1 VCPKTTARLPTS
13 SRQSDSAAPKDV
25 TPDMRLLL
33 DAIDQ
38 QGMVSITDGDG
49 IIVYVNTVFA
59 RSAGISESDLI
70 GKPHSTV
77 GSGAHPDDFFAALW
91 ETIEKGEIWRGRMQN
106 QSAAGELFWVDT
118 TIVPFPAEDRKSTRY
133 VALHTD
139 ITDTVALENKLR
151 EANLNLADIGKI
163 QSNFLAAMSHD
174 LRTPLNSIIGF
185 TDIINE
191 GMFGPIGND
200 RYADYLTSVNGSA
213 RHLLTLV
220 NDILDFSIMEATG
233 YKFQLERYDPVEQ
246 TRGVAKT
253 FDWIA
258 REKHLTIDVIGGD
271 RVPSTVLADPRVA
284 TQIQTNLI
292 SNACRH
298 SPEGGVVKIT
308 WDRDANGDPFL
319 QVDNEGDPIPDE
331 VIREIGRPFMVRNPL
346 HASDTE
352 KSHGLGLYICYR
364 FVEARGGKLDISRNN
379 GVGARVRATWPA
391 DVLKPEPT

>member
-1 VCPKTTARLPTS
+1 MCPKTTAQPPASNKL
-13 SRQSDSAAPKDV
+13 SDSAVPEVV
-25 TPDMRLLL
+25 TPEMKLLL
-33 DAIDQ
+33 AAIDQ
-38 QGMVSITDGDG
+38 HCMVGVSDGDG
-49 IIVYVNTVFA
+49 IIVYVNSAFA
-59 RSAGISESDLI
+59 RSAGVSQSELI
-70 GKPHSTV
+70 GRPYSTV
-77 GSGAHPDDFFAALW
+77 GSGAHPDSFFADLW
-91 ETIEKGEIWRGRMQN
+91 EIIESGEVWRGRIQN
-106 QSAAGELFWVDT
+106 RSAGGDLFWVDT
-118 TIVPFPAEDRKSTRY
+118 TIVPFLANERKSTRF
-133 VALHTD
+133 VALHNDASGTVSLEKD
-139 ITDTVALENKLR
+139 IQ
-151 EANLNLADIGKI
+151 EANSNLADIGKI

-191 GMFGPIGND
+191 GMFGPIANP

-258 REKHLTIDVIGGD
+258 REKNLDIAVVGGEN
-271 RVPSTVLADPRVA
+271 VPGTVLADPRVA

-298 SPEGGVVKIT
+298 SPEGGVVTVT
-308 WDRDANGDPFL
+308 WNRDANGDPFL

-331 VIREIGRPFMVRNPL
+331 VIKGFGRPFMVRNPM
-346 HASDTE
+346 HSSDTE
-352 KSHGLGLYICYR
+352 KSHGLGLYICHR
-364 FVEARGGKLDISRNN
+364 FVEARGGKLDISRNM
-379 GVGARVRATWPA
+379 GAGARVRATWPA
-391 DVLKPEPT
+391 DVLKPEPA

>member
-1 VCPKTTARLPTS
+1 
-13 SRQSDSAAPKDV
+13 
-25 TPDMRLLL
+25 MRLLL
-33 DAIDQ
+33 DAIDEHCL
-38 QGMVSITDGDG
+38 VSIADGDG
-49 IIVYVNTVFA
+49 KMVHVNSEFA
-59 RSAGISESDLI
+59 RYAGLSERELI
-70 GKPHSTV
+70 GKPNSIV
-77 GSGAHPDDFFAALW
+77 GSGAHSDDFFADLW
-91 ETIEKGEIWRGRMQN
+91 RTIEKGEVWRGRIQN
-106 QSAAGELFWVDT
+106 RSANGDLFWVDT
-118 TIVPFPAEDRKSTRY
+118 TIVPFLSEDRKETRF
-133 VALHTD
+133 VSLQTD
-139 ITDTVALENKLR
+139 VSDTVAMEKDLR

-185 TDIINE
+185 TDIIND
-191 GMFGPIGND
+191 GMFGPIGNS

-233 YKFQLERYDPVEQ
+233 YKFQLERYDPIEQ
-246 TRGVAKT
+246 TRAVAKT

-258 REKHLTIDVIGGD
+258 REKNLTIDVVSGD
-271 RVPSTVLADPRVA
+271 CVPGTVLADPRVA

-298 SPEGGVVKIT
+298 SPQGGVVTVT

-331 VIREIGRPFMVRNPL
+331 VIKGFGRPFMVTNPM
-346 HASDTE
+346 HSSDTD

-364 FVEARGGKLDISRNN
+364 FIEARGGKLDISRNK

-391 DVLKPEPT
+391 DILKPEPA